1 MDKNNSLATA
11 EWKDGP
17 LSYNK
22 NWMRRTNGK
31 VALKYI
37 SQNNIDELLNKVW
50 IFFIIKYI
58 NIY

>member
-37 SQNNIDELLNKVW
+37 SQNNIDELLNKV
-50 IFFIIKYI
+50 
-58 NIY
+58 